1 MSNNNELKDKLRSK
15 VYNALS
21 NAAYEVFE
29 TNTPN
34 DLNLTEDEQKKMMEE
49 SFEWFMIHFFD
60 K

>member
-1 MSNNNELKDKLRSK
+1 MANTEVKEKLKSKLYK
-15 VYNALS
+15 ALS
-21 NAAYEVFE
+21 DVAYEVFE